1 MESSHLV
8 AHMAAFLIS
17 HFLEV
22 PPSISATLWLHSGT
36 MLTLDLEVGRSHMKS
51 TSQATSWIK

>member
-8 AHMAAFLIS
+8 AHMAAFLIN

-22 PPSISATLWLHSGT
+22 PPSTSATWWLHSGM
-36 MLTLDLEVGRSHMKS
+36 MLTLDMEVRRSHMKS